1 MSTFSTTARN
11 SRILVLFDVDG
22 TLTEPRA
29 EVGEEMKEFL
39 KVLKS
44 KVVIGVVGGSDL
56 VKQQEQMGKDVIHDF
71 DYSFS
76 ENGLVAYKDGS
87 LIGKEG
93 IHTYLGEENI
103 KKIVNFTLHYIADL
117 DIPIKRGT
125 FIEFRT
131 GMLNISPIGRNCSRE
146 ERNQYEQYDL

>member
-1 MSTFSTTARN
+1 MSTFSTARN

-29 EVGEEMKEFL
+29 EAEEEMKEFL

-76 ENGLVAYKDGS
+76 ENGLVAYKDGA

-93 IHTYLGEENI
+93 IA
-103 KKIVNFTLHYIADL
+103 LHSIL
-117 DIPIKRGT
+117 
-125 FIEFRT
+125 
-131 GMLNISPIGRNCSRE
+131 
-146 ERNQYEQYDL
+146 